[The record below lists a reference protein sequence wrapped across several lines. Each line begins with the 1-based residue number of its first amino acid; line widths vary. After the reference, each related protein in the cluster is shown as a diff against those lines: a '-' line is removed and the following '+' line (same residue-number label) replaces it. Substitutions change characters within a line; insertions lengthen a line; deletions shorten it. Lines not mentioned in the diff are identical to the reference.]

1 MSWLQVRLFHA
12 GCSQVT
18 WQRVQLLSL
27 LLLLHFAA
35 DGGQT
40 SQTFLRLA
48 AVIGRAALIPPER
61 SE

>member
-1 MSWLQVRLFHA
+1 M
-12 GCSQVT
+12 T
-18 WQRVQLLSL
+18 WQRGQLLS

>member
-1 MSWLQVRLFHA
+1 M
-12 GCSQVT
+12 T

-40 SQTFLRLA
+40 SQTLLRLA